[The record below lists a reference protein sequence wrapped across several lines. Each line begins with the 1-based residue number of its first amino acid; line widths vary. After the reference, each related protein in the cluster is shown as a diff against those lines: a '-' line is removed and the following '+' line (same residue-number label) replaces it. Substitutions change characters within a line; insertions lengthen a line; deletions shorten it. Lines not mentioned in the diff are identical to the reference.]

1 MTAAFGLSA
10 ALAIDLA
17 LGEPPERIHPV
28 VAMGRVISA
37 LETGAPDEPRRARAF
52 GLLFPLVPAIVAACA
67 VALLGRVRPAPLRF
81 VAIAWTLKST
91 FALRA
96 LLAASRRV
104 ERSLAA
110 EDLRSARRELR
121 ALVSRPTAD
130 LPAHAI
136 ASAAIESLAEN
147 LCDSY
152 LAPLLFYRWA
162 GLPAALAYRAVNTA
176 DAMVGYRG
184 RYEDLGKAAARLD
197 DALNYAPARL
207 TALALVAAAPL
218 AGGSAQAAWRV
229 ALAHHR
235 RTASPNAG
243 WPMAAA
249 AGALGLR
256 LAKVGHYSLGD
267 GREPM
272 AGDIRRARRLVAT
285 AAALITVGALA
296 SYARAVS

>member
-28 VAMGRVISA
+28 VVMGRVISA

-67 VALLGRVRPAPLRF
+67 VALLGRVRPAPVRF

-110 EDLRSARRELR
+110 GDLRSARRELR

-152 LAPLLFYRWA
+152 LAPLLFYRFA

-184 RYEDLGKAAARLD
+184 RYEHLGKAAARLD
-197 DALNYAPARL
+197 DVASFVPSRVS
-207 TALALVAAAPL
+207 ALALLAATPL
-218 AGGSAQAAWRV
+218 VRADTGRALRV
-229 ALAHHR
+229 ALRDHAL
-235 RTASPNAG
+235 TESPNAG
-243 WPMAAA
+243 WPMSAA
-249 AGALGLR
+249 AGALGVR
-256 LAKVGHYSLGD
+256 LAK
-267 GREPM
+267 
-272 AGDIRRARRLVAT
+272 
-285 AAALITVGALA
+285 
-296 SYARAVS
+296 

>member
-52 GLLFPLVPAIVAACA
+52 GLLFPLVPAAVAACV

-81 VAIAWTLKST
+81 VAVAWTLKST

-96 LLAASRRV
+96 LLAAANRV
-104 ERSLAA
+104 ERSLVRD
-110 EDLRSARRELR
+110 DLASARRELR

-152 LAPLLFYRWA
+152 VAPLLFYRCA
-162 GLPAALAYRAVNTA
+162 GLPGALAYRAVNTA

-184 RYEDLGKAAARLD
+184 RYENLGKAAARLD
-197 DALNYAPARL
+197 DLLNYPPARL
-207 TALALVAAAPL
+207 TALALASAAPL
-218 AGGSAQAAWRV
+218 AGGSAHAAWRV
-229 ALAHHR
+229 GLAHHR

-256 LAKVGHYSLGD
+256 LAKAGHYSLGT
-267 GREPM
+267 GNAPA
-272 AGDIRRARRLVAT
+272 AGDIRRARRLVAV
-285 AAALITVGALA
+285 AAALFTICVLA
-296 SYARAVS
+296 SYPRAAS

>member
-1 MTAAFGLSA
+1 MTAALGLSA

-17 LGEPPERIHPV
+17 LGEPPERFHPV
-28 VAMGRVISA
+28 VAMGRAISA
-37 LETGAPDEPRRARAF
+37 LEMLAPHEPRRARAF
-52 GLLFPLVPAIVAACA
+52 GLLLPLVPAVGAALA
-67 VALLGRVRPAPLRF
+67 GALLGRVGPAPLRF
-81 VAIAWTLKST
+81 VAVAWMLKSS
-91 FALRA
+91 FALRS

-104 ERSLAA
+104 ERSLAR
-110 EDLRSARRELR
+110 EDLASARRELR
-121 ALVSRPTAD
+121 GLVSRPTAD

-152 LAPLLFYRWA
+152 AAPLLFHRCA
-162 GLPAALAYRAVNTA
+162 GLAAALAYRAVNTA

-207 TALALVAAAPL
+207 SALALVAAAPF
-218 AGGSAQAAWRV
+218 AGGSARDAWRV
-229 ALAHHR
+229 ALAHHG

-256 LAKVGHYSLGD
+256 LAKPGPYSLGT
-267 GREPM
+267 GHAP
-272 AGDIRRARRLVAT
+272 GPCDIRRARRHVAI
-285 AAALITVGALA
+285 AAAVITICVLA
-296 SYARAVS
+296 SYPRAAS